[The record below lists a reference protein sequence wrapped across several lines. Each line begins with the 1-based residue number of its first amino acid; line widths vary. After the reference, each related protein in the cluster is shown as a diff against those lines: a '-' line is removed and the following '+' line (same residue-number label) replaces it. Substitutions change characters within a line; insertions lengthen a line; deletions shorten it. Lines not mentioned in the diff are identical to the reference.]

1 MKDIKYSKCVKKWR
15 WIQVLNSS
23 CFRVISAVV
32 SWIVGIGLIV
42 CGATLFDICLRFE
55 GVLLAFL
62 GLVIFITPECLFA
75 VLSEEQYRSFEDY
88 QEYTSKRE
96 YERREKENKKWLT

>member
-1 MKDIKYSKCVKKWR
+1 MKDIKYSKCATKWR

-23 CFRVISAVV
+23 WFMVISVVV

-42 CGATLFDICLRFE
+42 CGATLFDIYLRFE

-75 VLSEEQYRSFEDY
+75 VLGEEQYQSLKNY
-88 QEYTSKRE
+88 QEYISKRE
-96 YERREKENKKWLT
+96 YERREKENKKWLI

>member
-1 MKDIKYSKCVKKWR
+1 MKNIKYSKCAKKWR

-23 CFRVISAVV
+23 WFRVISAII
-32 SWIVGIGLIV
+32 SWIVGVGLI
-42 CGATLFDICLRFE
+42 LFDICLCFE
-55 GVLLAFL
+55 DVLLTFL
-62 GLVIFITPECLFA
+62 ALVIFITPECLFA

-96 YERREKENKKWLT
+96 YERRERENKKWLI